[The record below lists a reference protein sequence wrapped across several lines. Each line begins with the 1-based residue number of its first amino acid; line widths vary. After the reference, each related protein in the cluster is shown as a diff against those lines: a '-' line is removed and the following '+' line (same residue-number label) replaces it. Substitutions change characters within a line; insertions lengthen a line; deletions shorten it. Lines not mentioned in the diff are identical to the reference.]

1 MSKAIIES
9 EIVIKNKKICEFY
22 NQNKHINIEAA
33 NLLLIDFI
41 QTMFNNII
49 TDNTTNINAQL
60 LSYMN
65 ENKTELNSIKNN
77 ISVINENISKL
88 NSEMTNNIMLQF
100 MNLKKEYIDDVS
112 QVINNSSLNNNEK
125 ITAIMDKNSSHL
137 IDKTTLILNEV
148 IPKNQEM
155 YNKQI
160 QTNIKE
166 LHSLISDDTKNL
178 IKTIDSDKSLTEFI
192 NSFEVKYNAMM
203 QTIQQPLYAFFTAS
217 ENRINQNIDF
227 LKETTT
233 TSVQT
238 QNKLFEDLNEFLSKY
253 NVSSNKGKYA
263 EQNLLTILNSI
274 YQSADIRDT
283 SSIKSSGDSIMKRI
297 DKPTI
302 LFENKE
308 YKNNIDKEEIAKFIN
323 DVDTQK
329 VHGIFLSQYSGIAFK
344 QNYQIDIHKGC
355 ILVYIQ
361 NCEYSIDKIRIAV
374 DIIDNLSLKIQELNI
389 YDNDTSIS
397 KEVLDDIN
405 DEYNIF
411 ITQKESLLLLL
422 KDFQKR
428 ITTQIEELKL
438 PALDKYLSPKY
449 AFVKDRNF
457 MCDICNCFCAA
468 NKQSLSAHK
477 RGCKKKTI
485 NGTGS
490 QSKLE
495 NLIIIDTKTSK

>member
-1 MSKAIIES
+1 M
-9 EIVIKNKKICEFY
+9 
-22 NQNKHINIEAA
+22 
-33 NLLLIDFI
+33 
-41 QTMFNNII
+41 
-49 TDNTTNINAQL
+49 
-60 LSYMN
+60 
-65 ENKTELNSIKNN
+65 
-77 ISVINENISKL
+77 
-88 NSEMTNNIMLQF
+88 
-100 MNLKKEYIDDVS
+100 
-112 QVINNSSLNNNEK
+112 
-125 ITAIMDKNSSHL
+125 
-137 IDKTTLILNEV
+137 
-148 IPKNQEM
+148 
-155 YNKQI
+155 
-160 QTNIKE
+160 
-166 LHSLISDDTKNL
+166 
-178 IKTIDSDKSLTEFI
+178 
-192 NSFEVKYNAMM
+192 
-203 QTIQQPLYAFFTAS
+203 
-217 ENRINQNIDF
+217 
-227 LKETTT
+227 
-233 TSVQT
+233 
-238 QNKLFEDLNEFLSKY
+238 
-253 NVSSNKGKYA
+253 
-263 EQNLLTILNSI
+263 

-308 YKNNIDKEEIAKFIN
+308 YKNNIDKDEIAKFIN

-389 YDNDTSIS
+389 YDNDSSIS
-397 KEVLDDIN
+397 KEILDDIN

-438 PALDKYLSPKY
+438 PALDKYLAPKY

-490 QSKLE
+490 QAKLE